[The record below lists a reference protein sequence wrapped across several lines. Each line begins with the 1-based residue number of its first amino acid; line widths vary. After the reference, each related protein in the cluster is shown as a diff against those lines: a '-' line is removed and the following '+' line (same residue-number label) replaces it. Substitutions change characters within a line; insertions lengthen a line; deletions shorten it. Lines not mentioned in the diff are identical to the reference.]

1 MEAITPADRLT
12 GIKALSD
19 AFLSSFVAGSVTIT
33 QGIAALCAEVT
44 AEVLRRVRAFN
55 LLALKFCWKL
65 GCHDRDLECG
75 SPDPAEPSVTTRVL
89 TVMRA
94 DEC

>member
-1 MEAITPADRLT
+1 MEAITAPDRLLKIT
-12 GIKALSD
+12 ALND
-19 AFLSSFVAGSVTIT
+19 AFRSSVVAGDVTIR

-55 LLALKFCWKL
+55 LLALKFCWKPD
-65 GCHDRDLECG
+65 CHDRDLECG
-75 SPDPAEPSVTTRVL
+75 SPDPADPSVTTRVL

>member
-1 MEAITPADRLT
+1 MEAITAPDRLT
-12 GIKALSD
+12 NITALHD
-19 AFLSSFVAGSVTIT
+19 ALRSSFVASDVTIT
-33 QGIAALCAEVT
+33 QGIAALCPEVT

-55 LLALKFCWKL
+55 LLASKFCWKPDY
-65 GCHDRDLECG
+65 HDRNLERG
-75 SPDPAEPSVTTRVL
+75 SPDPADPSVTTRVL

>member
-1 MEAITPADRLT
+1 MEAITARDRLT
-12 GIKALSD
+12 RTEVLND
-19 AFLSSFVAGSVTIT
+19 TFRSSVVAGGVTIT
-33 QGIAALCAEVT
+33 QGIAALCAEVR

-55 LLALKFCWKL
+55 LLASKFCWNL
-65 GCHDRDLECG
+65 VCHDRDLHCS
-75 SPDPAEPSVTTRVL
+75 SPDPADPSVTTRVL